1 MAGELLLRLAVEF
14 NGDRHVMPHFTSHD
28 EAKEQDRIR
37 FMQDNGRRRMTAM
50 DQLQKNGCC
59 R

>member
-1 MAGELLLRLAVEF
+1 
-14 NGDRHVMPHFTSHD
+14 MPHFTGHD

-37 FMQDNGRRRMTAM
+37 FVQDNGRRRMTAM
-50 DQLQKNGCC
+50 DQFQKNGCS